1 MPRRFPLFRSAPLT
15 PLWRRRLANFRAN
28 RRGVWSLRIFLLLL
42 LLTLPAEF
50 VANDVPIA
58 VRVGGRWYWPVLKS
72 YPETAFGGAF
82 ETEADYTDPV
92 VAEDLIGKRGGWMLW
107 PPVRYS
113 YDTVDDETLG
123 PVPSPPTR
131 RHWLGLDDQGR
142 DVLARALYGFRISV
156 IFGFTLT
163 VISLAVGVLLGLW
176 QGYAGGKTDLFF
188 QRFIELWGSM
198 PQLYLLIIM
207 SAMIIPSF
215 WSLLVLM
222 LMFSWMGSVGLV
234 RAESLRARNFDYV
247 KAARALGMSGIR
259 VAVKHVLPN
268 ALVSTLSYLP
278 FTLAGSLTVL
288 TSLDFLGFGLPAGSP
303 SLGEMLRQ
311 GKENL
316 QAPWLGLTAF
326 LVLAVM
332 FALVVFIGEA
342 ARDAFDPRKVLKAP
356 AAGGKAP

>member
-1 MPRRFPLFRSAPLT
+1 MALRSPFFRFAPVT
-15 PLWRRRLANFRAN
+15 PLWQRRLANFRAN
-28 RRGVWSLRIFLLLL
+28 RRGVWSLRIFILLL
-42 LLTLPAEF
+42 LLTMPAEF
-50 VANDVPIA
+50 IANDVPVC
-58 VRVGGRWYWPVLKS
+58 VRVNGHGYWPVMRA
-72 YPETAFGGAF
+72 YPETTFGGPF
-82 ETEADYTDPV
+82 ETEADYADPF
-92 VAEDLIGKRGGWMLW
+92 VAENLIAAKGGWMLW

-113 YDTVDDETLG
+113 FDTVDDESLA
-123 PVPSPPTR
+123 PVPSPPSR

-142 DVLARALYGFRISV
+142 DVLARAIYGFRISV

-163 VISLAVGVLLGLW
+163 IISLVIGVLLGLW
-176 QGYAGGKTDLFF
+176 QGYVGGRVDLFL
-188 QRFIELWGSM
+188 QRFMELWGSM

-215 WSLLVLM
+215 WSLLILM
-222 LMFSWMGSVGLV
+222 LLFSWMGSVGLV

-247 KAARALGMSGIR
+247 KAARALGMSGFR

-278 FTLAGSLTVL
+278 FTLAGSLTIL

-316 QAPWLGLTAF
+316 HAPWLGLTAF
-326 LVLAVM
+326 LVLAIM

-342 ARDAFDPRKVLKAP
+342 ARDAMDPRKVLKAP
-356 AAGGKAP
+356 AGGGASR